1 MGMLRNICPNGSHLP
16 EGWMNTPHNVSD
28 TCEKMVDTKHLWY
41 NERTVEKI
49 VTYLQ
54 HLKFLQWSEDSAF

>member
-1 MGMLRNICPNGSHLP
+1 
-16 EGWMNTPHNVSD
+16 MNTPHNVSD